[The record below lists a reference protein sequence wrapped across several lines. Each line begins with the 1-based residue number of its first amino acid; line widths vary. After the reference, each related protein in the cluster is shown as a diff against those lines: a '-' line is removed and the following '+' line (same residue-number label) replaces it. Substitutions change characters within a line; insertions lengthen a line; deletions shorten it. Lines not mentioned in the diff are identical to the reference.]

1 MWNRLT
7 SGAKFFII
15 LLLVGGL
22 GAGLYFGGVI
32 NPTEKTDK
40 KSGKTETAPK
50 KSKSLL
56 GLSRNDELT
65 IVVNT
70 WGGYTPLAYLNG
82 GSLDPNPNS
91 IITKEYGIDL
101 SIKVI
106 DFFDDS
112 RNTFKSGNAD
122 IVYCTVDAMPVEMG
136 SGGTM
141 ALSNAQV
148 WLQVDWSRGGD
159 LIVVRKGITTV
170 GQLKG
175 KSIAVAEGTASHTF
189 LIKVLESNGLTVDDV
204 KIVKVSDGIEAARL
218 FKAGQVDAAAVW
230 TPDDLDCMDAQEG
243 SKVLISTNTAKYV
256 IADGL
261 ISTKEFIEE
270 NQDLLV
276 RFATAWLTVNAEMAQ
291 STTLQKEAAAAFAEV
306 FGMDEFFSE
315 NGVEKVRFTTVGD
328 NKNFFGLNSQYNGV
342 DGEELYSK
350 MSIKYQSL
358 NLTTNPLPWRK
369 VSNTTIVEQ
378 LNFGGSEQL
387 AEATTSFAP
396 ATAAV
401 KTKEA
406 VSSKKVSINFET
418 NSYFLSDDAKYI
430 IDKEFAG
437 LAKDFA
443 GLRIRVEGNTDATG
457 NDAANSTLSFKRAQS
472 VVDYLVKEYGFDPDR
487 FIVQGNGSRQAK
499 AAGVLTS
506 NENYRRTDFQF
517 VEE

>member
-1 MWNRLT
+1 MWNRMT
-7 SGAKFFII
+7 SFAKFFII

-22 GAGLYFGGVI
+22 GAALYFGGII
-32 NPTEKTDK
+32 NPGEKKAKSVSESSTK
-40 KSGKTETAPK
+40 KKV
-50 KSKSLL
+50 KSV
-56 GLSRNDELT
+56 LSRNDKLT

-82 GSLDPNPNS
+82 GSLEPNPNS
-91 IITKEYGIDL
+91 IITQEYGIDL

-136 SGGTM
+136 SGSTM
-141 ALSNAQV
+141 AQSDAQV

-159 LIVVRKGITTV
+159 LIVVRKGINTV

-243 SKVLISTNTAKYV
+243 SKVLISTSTAKYV

-261 ISTKEFIEE
+261 ISTEEFIEE
-270 NQDLLV
+270 NQDLLI
-276 RFATAWLTVNAEMAQ
+276 RFATAWLTVNAEMAT
-291 STTLQKEAAAAFAEV
+291 SSSLQKEAAAAFAEV

-342 DGEELYSK
+342 DGEDLYSK
-350 MSIKYQSL
+350 MSIKYQGL

-378 LNFGGSEQL
+378 LNFGGAEQA
-387 AEATTSFAP
+387 AEAATTFTP
-396 ATAAV
+396 ATTAVKNKAAV
-401 KTKEA
+401 A
-406 VSSKKVSINFET
+406 GKKVSINFET
-418 NSYFLSDDAKYI
+418 NSYLLSDDAKFI
-430 IDKEFAG
+430 IDREVVG
-437 LAKDFA
+437 SAKDLA
-443 GLRIRVEGNTDATG
+443 GLRIRVEGNTDDQG
-457 NDAANSTLSFKRAQS
+457 NADANMTLSFKRAQA
-472 VVDYLVKEYGFDPDR
+472 VVNYMVKDHGFDANR
-487 FIVQGNGSRQAK
+487 FIVVGNGEKQAN
-499 AAGVLTS
+499 ADGVS
-506 NENYRRTDFQF
+506 GANEAYRRTDFQF

>member
-7 SGAKFFII
+7 SGAKFIII
-15 LLLVGGL
+15 LLLVGGI
-22 GAGLYFGGVI
+22 GAGLHFGGVL
-32 NPTEKTDK
+32 NFDKNKTKKTTSNSEESTPKK
-40 KSGKTETAPK
+40 KSI
-50 KSKSLL
+50 
-56 GLSRNDELT
+56 LSRNDDLT

-82 GSLDPNPNS
+82 GSLEPNSNS
-91 IITKEYGIDL
+91 IISQEYGIDL

-136 SGGTM
+136 SGSTM
-141 ALSNAQV
+141 AQSNAQV

-159 LIVVRKGITTV
+159 LLVVRKGINNV
-170 GQLKG
+170 GSLKG

-189 LIKVLESNGLTVDDV
+189 LIKLLESNGLTVNDV

-230 TPDDLDCMDAQEG
+230 TPDDLDCMDAQAG
-243 SKVLISTNTAKYV
+243 SKVLMSTSTAKYV

-261 ISTKEFIEE
+261 ISSEEFIED
-270 NQDLLV
+270 NQELLV
-276 RFATAWLTVNAEMAQ
+276 RFATAWLTVNAEMAT
-291 STTLQKEAAAAFAEV
+291 STALQKESAAAFAKV

-328 NKNFFGLNSQYNGV
+328 NKNFFGLNSSFNGV

-350 MSIKYQSL
+350 MSIKYQKL
-358 NLTTNPLPWRK
+358 GLTNNPLPWRT

-378 LNFGGSEQL
+378 LNFGGAEQS
-387 AEATTSFAP
+387 AETSTTFKAATTE
-396 ATAAV
+396 V
-401 KTKEA
+401 KKKAA
-406 VSSKKVSINFET
+406 VSSKKVSINFAT
-418 NSYFLSDDAKYI
+418 NSSFLSDDAKYI
-430 IDKEFAG
+430 IDREFAG

-457 NDAANSTLSFKRAQS
+457 NDATNNTLSFKRAQA
-472 VVDYLVKEYGFDPDR
+472 VVDYMVSEYGFDKNR

-499 AAGVLTS
+499 AAGVFS
-506 NENYRRTDFQF
+506 ANENFRRTDFQF